1 MRRMKK
7 LFAVVLAVLTMSMAF
22 AGCSSEETY
31 ISFDEVYNQLTSS
44 IDFSASK
51 MQKLMF

>member
-31 ISFDEVYNQLTSS
+31 ISLTRCTIS
-44 IDFSASK
+44 
-51 MQKLMF
+51 